1 MQGEGKY
8 EDKPVQDLL
17 TDYFRTGNMAIMGVL
32 YSQYRHLVFGMCLK
46 YLRDKEMASEA
57 CAQIFEKIIEPLRKQ
72 VIHNFPGWLGFV
84 TRNHC
89 ISLLREK
96 QKNVLLREDI
106 WPENLASEEESEVD
120 FNPEKIRELIDRLG
134 DEQREC
140 VKLFF
145 LDEKSYRE
153 ISEQTG
159 LSLKA
164 VKSHL
169 QNGKRN
175 LKKLIENHENLPAK

>member
-1 MQGEGKY
+1 
-8 EDKPVQDLL
+8 
-17 TDYFRTGNMAIMGVL
+17 
-32 YSQYRHLVFGMCLK
+32 
-46 YLRDKEMASEA
+46 
-57 CAQIFEKIIEPLRKQ
+57 
-72 VIHNFPGWLGFV
+72 
-84 TRNHC
+84 
-89 ISLLREK
+89 
-96 QKNVLLREDI
+96 
-106 WPENLASEEESEVD
+106 VD